1 MLGDLCNT
9 AQLYNKRIHILY
21 CSVVKKKGQTHLA
34 LAAKIHRKTGFINTL
49 YNVTRQRNFNKGTDK
64 CAMAWEQSLHSHY
77 LVLQHSQEREQMPAM
92 SAGAKWECTAAQWLG
107 QRLAVNQQQKHISS
121 CLCFSALFFELGIL
135 LWQYL

>member
-1 MLGDLCNT
+1 MVGTLGDLCNT

-21 CSVVKKKGQTHLA
+21 CSVVKKKGQTHL
-34 LAAKIHRKTGFINTL
+34 LLPAKIHRKTGFINTL

-64 CAMAWEQSLHSHY
+64 CTMAWEQSLHRHY
-77 LVLQHSQEREQMPAM
+77 LVSQHSREREQTGAM
-92 SAGAKWECTAAQWLG
+92 WEYTAAQWLG

-121 CLCFSALFFELGIL
+121 SLCFWALFFELTIL